1 MLNPLTTILLD
12 QIVQEET
19 LVGLASS
26 DDAVV
31 TGLASSE
38 EVTISALVKLD
49 ATVFLDVDCCSHKKQ
64 DSYDPR
70 INLSDKTVVG
80 AINQLVGITNLLD
93 QTITNLSAEL
103 KAEINKKLDKRTT
116 DGRSAVY
123 AVEGENQLLIR
134 VEVTEEPDTLV
145 RRNAQGQIF
154 TAAPTNYRHA
164 ANKGYVDNVAVQVL
178 DDAKSY
184 TDQMIIEHTGI
195 QYEIL
200 EEQNN
205 GRYSNKIS
213 KING

>member
-12 QIVQEET
+12 QMVQKKA

-26 DDAVV
+26 DDTVV

-70 INLSDKTVVG
+70 INLADKTVVG
-80 AINQLVGITNLLD
+80 AINQLVGITDLIN

-103 KAEINKKLDKRTT
+103 KVEIDKKLNKRTT

-123 AVEGENQLLIR
+123 AVEGEDQLLIR
-134 VEVTEEPDTLV
+134 VEVAEEPDTLV

-154 TAAPTNYRHA
+154 TAAPINYRHA
-164 ANKGYVDNVAVQVL
+164 ANKGYVDNIAVKVL
-178 DDAKSY
+178 EDAKSY
-184 TDQMIIEHTGI
+184 TDQVIIDHTGI

-200 EEQNN
+200 EENKN
-205 GRYSNKIS
+205 G
-213 KING
+213 

>member
-12 QIVQEET
+12 QMVQEEA

-26 DDAVV
+26 DDTVV

-70 INLSDKTVVG
+70 INLADKTVVG
-80 AINQLVGITNLLD
+80 AINQLVGITDLIN

-103 KAEINKKLDKRTT
+103 KVEIDKKLNKRTT

-123 AVEGENQLLIR
+123 AVEGEDQLLIR
-134 VEVTEEPDTLV
+134 VEVVEEPDTLV
-145 RRNAQGQIF
+145 RRNELGQIF
-154 TAAPTNYRHA
+154 TANPTQYRHA
-164 ANKGYVDNVAVQVL
+164 ANKGYVDNVAIQVL
-178 DDAKSY
+178 EDAKNY
-184 TDQMIIEHTGI
+184 TDNMIIEHTGI

-200 EEQNN
+200 EENKN
-205 GRYSNKIS
+205 G
-213 KING
+213 

>member
-12 QIVQEET
+12 QTVQEET
-19 LVGLASS
+19 LIGLASS
-26 DDAVV
+26 DDTVV

-70 INLSDKTVVG
+70 INLADKTVVG
-80 AINQLVGITNLLD
+80 AINQLVGITDLIN

-103 KAEINKKLDKRTT
+103 KVEIDKKLNKRTT

-123 AVEGENQLLIR
+123 AVEGEDQLLIR
-134 VEVTEEPDTLV
+134 VEVVEEPDTLV

-154 TAAPTNYRHA
+154 TANPTQYRHA
-164 ANKGYVDNVAVQVL
+164 ANKGYVDNVAIQVL
-178 DDAKSY
+178 EDAKNY
-184 TDQMIIEHTGI
+184 TDNMIIEHTGI

-200 EEQNN
+200 EEQKN
-205 GRYSNKIS
+205 G
-213 KING
+213 

>member
-12 QIVQEET
+12 QMVQEET

-116 DGRSAVY
+116 DGRTAAYITQGDNQVLIT
-123 AVEGENQLLIR
+123 VEIS
-134 VEVTEEPDTLV
+134 EEPLSIV
-145 RRNAQGQIF
+145 RRNGSGQIF
-154 TAAPTNYRHA
+154 TMNPTEYRHA

-178 DDAKSY
+178 EDAKTY
-184 TDQMIIEHTGI
+184 TDDMITEHKGI

-205 GRYSNKIS
+205 G
-213 KING
+213 

>member
-12 QIVQEET
+12 QMVQEET

-49 ATVFLDVDCCSHKKQ
+49 ATVFLDIDCCSHKKQ

-70 INLSDKTVVG
+70 INLFDKTVVG

-93 QTITNLSAEL
+93 QTITNLSTEL
-103 KAEINKKLDKRTT
+103 KAEINKKLNKHTT

-164 ANKGYVDNVAVQVL
+164 ANKGYVDNVAIQVL
-178 DDAKSY
+178 DNAKSY

-205 GRYSNKIS
+205 G
-213 KING
+213 

>member
-1 MLNPLTTILLD
+1 MLNPLTTMLLD
-12 QIVQEET
+12 QMVQEET
-19 LVGLASS
+19 LV
-26 DDAVV
+26 
-31 TGLASSE
+31 GLASSE

-70 INLSDKTVVG
+70 INLADKTVVG
-80 AINQLVGITNLLD
+80 AINQLVSITNLLD

-103 KAEINKKLDKRTT
+103 KVEIDKKLNKRTT

-123 AVEGENQLLIR
+123 AVEGEDQLLIR
-134 VEVTEEPDTLV
+134 VEVVEEPNTIV
-145 RRNAQGQIF
+145 KRNELGQIF
-154 TAAPTNYRHA
+154 TANPTQYRHA

-200 EEQNN
+200 EENKN
-205 GRYSNKIS
+205 G
-213 KING
+213 

>member
-12 QIVQEET
+12 QMVQEEA

-26 DDAVV
+26 DDTVV

-70 INLSDKTVVG
+70 INLADKTVVG
-80 AINQLVGITNLLD
+80 AINQLVGITDLIN

-103 KAEINKKLDKRTT
+103 KVEIDKKLNKRTT

-123 AVEGENQLLIR
+123 AVEGEDQLLIR
-134 VEVTEEPDTLV
+134 VEVVEEPDTIV
-145 RRNAQGQIF
+145 KRNELGQIF
-154 TAAPTNYRHA
+154 TANPTQYRHA
-164 ANKGYVDNVAVQVL
+164 ANKGYVDNVAIQVL
-178 DDAKSY
+178 EDAKNY
-184 TDQMIIEHTGI
+184 TDNMVIEHTGI

-200 EEQNN
+200 EENKN
-205 GRYSNKIS
+205 G
-213 KING
+213 

>member
-12 QIVQEET
+12 QMVQEEA

-164 ANKGYVDNVAVQVL
+164 ANKGYVDNVAIQVL
-178 DDAKSY
+178 DNAKSY

-205 GRYSNKIS
+205 G
-213 KING
+213 

>member
-1 MLNPLTTILLD
+1 MLNPLTTVLLD
-12 QIVQEET
+12 QMVQEEA

-26 DDAVV
+26 DDTVV

-70 INLSDKTVVG
+70 INLADKTVVG
-80 AINQLVGITNLLD
+80 AINQLVGITDLIN

-103 KAEINKKLDKRTT
+103 KVEIDKKLNKRTT

-123 AVEGENQLLIR
+123 AVEGEDQLLIR
-134 VEVTEEPDTLV
+134 VEVVEEPDTIV
-145 RRNAQGQIF
+145 KRNELGQIF
-154 TAAPTNYRHA
+154 TANPTQYRHA
-164 ANKGYVDNVAVQVL
+164 ANKGYVDNVAIQVL
-178 DDAKSY
+178 EDAKNY
-184 TDQMIIEHTGI
+184 TDNMIIEHTGI

-200 EEQNN
+200 EEKQN
-205 GRYSNKIS
+205 G
-213 KING
+213 

>member
-12 QIVQEET
+12 QMVQEEA

-26 DDAVV
+26 DDTVV

-70 INLSDKTVVG
+70 INLADKTVVG
-80 AINQLVGITNLLD
+80 AINQLVGITDLIN

-103 KAEINKKLDKRTT
+103 KVEIDKKLNKRTT

-123 AVEGENQLLIR
+123 AVEGEDQLLIR
-134 VEVTEEPDTLV
+134 VEVVEEPDTIV
-145 RRNAQGQIF
+145 KRNELGQIF
-154 TAAPTNYRHA
+154 TANPTQYRHT
-164 ANKGYVDNVAVQVL
+164 ANKGYVDNVAIQVL
-178 DDAKSY
+178 EDAKNY
-184 TDQMIIEHTGI
+184 TDNMIIEHTGI

-200 EEQNN
+200 EENKN
-205 GRYSNKIS
+205 G
-213 KING
+213 

>member
-12 QIVQEET
+12 QIVQEEA

-26 DDAVV
+26 DDTVV

-70 INLSDKTVVG
+70 INLADKTVVG
-80 AINQLVGITNLLD
+80 AINQLVGITDLIN

-103 KAEINKKLDKRTT
+103 KAEIDKKLNKRTT

-123 AVEGENQLLIR
+123 AVEGEDQLLIR
-134 VEVTEEPDTLV
+134 VEVVEEPDTLV

-154 TAAPTNYRHA
+154 TAAPINYRHA
-164 ANKGYVDNVAVQVL
+164 ANKGYVDNIAVKVL
-178 DDAKSY
+178 EDAKSY
-184 TDQMIIEHTGI
+184 TDQVIIDHTGI

-200 EEQNN
+200 EENKN
-205 GRYSNKIS
+205 G
-213 KING
+213 

>member
-19 LVGLASS
+19 RIGLASS
-26 DDAVV
+26 DDTVV

-70 INLSDKTVVG
+70 INLADKTVVG
-80 AINQLVGITNLLD
+80 AINQLVGITDLIN

-103 KAEINKKLDKRTT
+103 KVEIDKKLNKRTT

-123 AVEGENQLLIR
+123 AVEGEDQLLIR
-134 VEVTEEPDTLV
+134 VEVVEEPDTIV
-145 RRNAQGQIF
+145 KRNELGQIF
-154 TAAPTNYRHA
+154 TANPTQYRHA
-164 ANKGYVDNVAVQVL
+164 ANKGYVDNVAIQVL
-178 DDAKSY
+178 EDAKNY
-184 TDQMIIEHTGI
+184 VDNMIIEHTGI

-200 EEQNN
+200 EENKN
-205 GRYSNKIS
+205 G
-213 KING
+213 

>member
-1 MLNPLTTILLD
+1 MLNPLTTVLLD
-12 QIVQEET
+12 QMVQEEA

-26 DDAVV
+26 DDTVV

-70 INLSDKTVVG
+70 INLADKTVVG
-80 AINQLVGITNLLD
+80 AINQLVGITDLIN

-103 KAEINKKLDKRTT
+103 KVEIDKKLNKRTT

-123 AVEGENQLLIR
+123 AVEGEDQLLIR
-134 VEVTEEPDTLV
+134 VEVVEEPDTIV
-145 RRNAQGQIF
+145 KRNELGQIF
-154 TAAPTNYRHA
+154 TANPTQYRHA
-164 ANKGYVDNVAVQVL
+164 ANKGYVDNVAIQVL
-178 DDAKSY
+178 EDAKNY
-184 TDQMIIEHTGI
+184 TDNMIIEHTGI

-200 EEQNN
+200 EENKN
-205 GRYSNKIS
+205 G
-213 KING
+213 

>member
-12 QIVQEET
+12 QMAQEEA

-26 DDAVV
+26 DDTVV

-70 INLSDKTVVG
+70 INLADKTVVG
-80 AINQLVGITNLLD
+80 AINQLVGITDLIN

-103 KAEINKKLDKRTT
+103 KVEIDKKLNKRTT

-123 AVEGENQLLIR
+123 AVEGEDQLLIR
-134 VEVTEEPDTLV
+134 VEVVEEPDTLV

-154 TAAPTNYRHA
+154 TAAPINYRHA
-164 ANKGYVDNVAVQVL
+164 ANKGYVDNIAVKVL
-178 DDAKSY
+178 EDAKSY
-184 TDQMIIEHTGI
+184 TDQVIIDHTGI

-200 EEQNN
+200 EENKN
-205 GRYSNKIS
+205 G
-213 KING
+213 

>member
-1 MLNPLTTILLD
+1 MLNPLTTMLLD
-12 QIVQEET
+12 QMVQEET

-49 ATVFLDVDCCSHKKQ
+49 ATVFLDIDCCSHKKQ

-70 INLSDKTVVG
+70 INLADKTVVG
-80 AINQLVGITNLLD
+80 AINQLVGITDLIN

-103 KAEINKKLDKRTT
+103 KAEIDKKLNKRTT
-116 DGRSAVY
+116 DGRNAVY
-123 AVEGENQLLIR
+123 AVEGEDQLLIR
-134 VEVTEEPDTLV
+134 VEVVEEPDTLV

-164 ANKGYVDNVAVQVL
+164 ANKGYVDNIAVKVL
-178 DDAKSY
+178 EDAKSY
-184 TDQMIIEHTGI
+184 TDQVIIDHTGI

-200 EEQNN
+200 EE
-205 GRYSNKIS
+205 NK
-213 KING
+213 K

>member
-12 QIVQEET
+12 QMVQEEA

-26 DDAVV
+26 DDTVV

-70 INLSDKTVVG
+70 INLADKTVVG
-80 AINQLVGITNLLD
+80 AINQLVGITDLIN

-103 KAEINKKLDKRTT
+103 KVEIDKKLNKRTT

-123 AVEGENQLLIR
+123 AVEGEDQLLIR
-134 VEVTEEPDTLV
+134 VEVAEEPDTLV

-154 TAAPTNYRHA
+154 TANPTQYRHA
-164 ANKGYVDNVAVQVL
+164 ANKGYVDNVAIQVL
-178 DDAKSY
+178 EDAKNY
-184 TDQMIIEHTGI
+184 TDNMIIEHTGI

-200 EEQNN
+200 EEQ
-205 GRYSNKIS
+205 K
-213 KING
+213 KWLM

>member
-1 MLNPLTTILLD
+1 MLNPLTTVLLD
-12 QIVQEET
+12 QMVQEEA

-26 DDAVV
+26 DDTVV

-70 INLSDKTVVG
+70 INLADKTVVG
-80 AINQLVGITNLLD
+80 AINQLVGITDLIN

-103 KAEINKKLDKRTT
+103 KVEIDKKLNKRTT

-123 AVEGENQLLIR
+123 AVEGEDQLLIR
-134 VEVTEEPDTLV
+134 VEVVEEPDTLV

-154 TAAPTNYRHA
+154 TAAPINYRHA
-164 ANKGYVDNVAVQVL
+164 ANKGYVDNIAVKVL
-178 DDAKSY
+178 EDAKSY
-184 TDQMIIEHTGI
+184 TDQVIIDHTGI

-200 EEQNN
+200 EENKN
-205 GRYSNKIS
+205 G
-213 KING
+213 

>member
-12 QIVQEET
+12 QMVQEET

-49 ATVFLDVDCCSHKKQ
+49 ATVFLDIDCCSHKKQ

-70 INLSDKTVVG
+70 INLADKTVVG
-80 AINQLVGITNLLD
+80 AINQLVGITDLLN

-103 KAEINKKLDKRTT
+103 KAEIDKKLNKRTT

-145 RRNAQGQIF
+145 RRNAQGQI
-154 TAAPTNYRHA
+154 
-164 ANKGYVDNVAVQVL
+164 L
-178 DDAKSY
+178 L
-184 TDQMIIEHTGI
+184 II
-195 QYEIL
+195 
-200 EEQNN
+200 
-205 GRYSNKIS
+205 
-213 KING
+213 

>member
-1 MLNPLTTILLD
+1 MLNPLTTMLLD
-12 QIVQEET
+12 QMVQEET

-49 ATVFLDVDCCSHKKQ
+49 ATVFLDIDCCSHKKQ

-70 INLSDKTVVG
+70 INLADKTVVG
-80 AINQLVGITNLLD
+80 AINQLVGITDLIN

-103 KAEINKKLDKRTT
+103 KVEIDKKLNKRTT

-123 AVEGENQLLIR
+123 AVEGEDQLLIR
-134 VEVTEEPDTLV
+134 VEVAEEPDTLV

-154 TAAPTNYRHA
+154 TANPTQYRHA
-164 ANKGYVDNVAVQVL
+164 ANKGYVDNVAIQVL
-178 DDAKSY
+178 EDAKNY
-184 TDQMIIEHTGI
+184 TDNIIIEHTGI

-200 EEQNN
+200 EEQKN
-205 GRYSNKIS
+205 G
-213 KING
+213 

>member
-12 QIVQEET
+12 QIVQEEA

-26 DDAVV
+26 DDTVV

-70 INLSDKTVVG
+70 INLADKTVVG
-80 AINQLVGITNLLD
+80 AINQLVGITDLIN

-103 KAEINKKLDKRTT
+103 KAEIDKKLNKRTT

-123 AVEGENQLLIR
+123 AVEGEDQLLIR
-134 VEVTEEPDTLV
+134 VEVVEEPDTIV
-145 RRNAQGQIF
+145 KRNELGQIF
-154 TAAPTNYRHA
+154 TANPTQYRHA
-164 ANKGYVDNVAVQVL
+164 ANKGYVDNVAIQTL
-178 DDAKSY
+178 EDAKNY
-184 TDQMIIEHTGI
+184 TDNMITEHTGI

-200 EEQNN
+200 EEQKN
-205 GRYSNKIS
+205 G
-213 KING
+213 

>member
-12 QIVQEET
+12 QIVQEEA

-26 DDAVV
+26 DDTVV

-49 ATVFLDVDCCSHKKQ
+49 ATVFLDIDCCSHKKQ

-70 INLSDKTVVG
+70 INLADKTVVG
-80 AINQLVGITNLLD
+80 AINQLVGITDLIN

-103 KAEINKKLDKRTT
+103 KVEIDKKLNKRTT

-123 AVEGENQLLIR
+123 AVEGEDQLLIR
-134 VEVTEEPDTLV
+134 VEVAEEPDTLV

-154 TAAPTNYRHA
+154 TAAPINYRHA
-164 ANKGYVDNVAVQVL
+164 ANKGYVDNVAIQVL
-178 DDAKSY
+178 EDAKNY
-184 TDQMIIEHTGI
+184 TDNMIIEHTGI

-200 EEQNN
+200 EE
-205 GRYSNKIS
+205 NK
-213 KING
+213 KWLM

>member
-12 QIVQEET
+12 QMVQEET

-70 INLSDKTVVG
+70 INLADKTVVG
-80 AINQLVGITNLLD
+80 AINQLVGITDLIN

-103 KAEINKKLDKRTT
+103 KVEIDKKLNKRTT

-123 AVEGENQLLIR
+123 AVEGEDQLLIR
-134 VEVTEEPDTLV
+134 VEVVEEPDTIV
-145 RRNAQGQIF
+145 KRNELGQIF
-154 TAAPTNYRHA
+154 TANPTQYRHA
-164 ANKGYVDNVAVQVL
+164 ANKGYVDNVAIQVL
-178 DDAKSY
+178 EDAKNY
-184 TDQMIIEHTGI
+184 TDNMIIEHTGI

-200 EEQNN
+200 EENKN
-205 GRYSNKIS
+205 G
-213 KING
+213 

>member
-12 QIVQEET
+12 QMVQEET

-26 DDAVV
+26 DDTVV

-70 INLSDKTVVG
+70 INLADKTVVG
-80 AINQLVGITNLLD
+80 AINQLVGITDLIN

-103 KAEINKKLDKRTT
+103 AELKVEIDKKLNKRTT

-123 AVEGENQLLIR
+123 AVEGEDQLLIR
-134 VEVTEEPDTLV
+134 VEVVEEPDTLV

-154 TAAPTNYRHA
+154 TAAPINYRHA
-164 ANKGYVDNVAVQVL
+164 ANKGYVDNVAIQVL
-178 DDAKSY
+178 EDAKNY
-184 TDQMIIEHTGI
+184 TDNMIIEHTGI

-200 EEQNN
+200 EEQKN
-205 GRYSNKIS
+205 G
-213 KING
+213 

>member
-12 QIVQEET
+12 QMIQEET

-26 DDAVV
+26 DDTVV

-70 INLSDKTVVG
+70 INLADKTVVG
-80 AINQLVGITNLLD
+80 AINQLVGITDLIN

-103 KAEINKKLDKRTT
+103 KVEIDKKLNKRTT

-123 AVEGENQLLIR
+123 AVEGEDQLLIR
-134 VEVTEEPDTLV
+134 VEVVEEPDTIV
-145 RRNAQGQIF
+145 KRNELGQIF
-154 TAAPTNYRHA
+154 TANPTQYRHA
-164 ANKGYVDNVAVQVL
+164 ANKGYVDNVAIQVL
-178 DDAKSY
+178 EDAKNY
-184 TDQMIIEHTGI
+184 TDNMIIEHTGI

-200 EEQNN
+200 EEQKN
-205 GRYSNKIS
+205 G
-213 KING
+213 

>member
-1 MLNPLTTILLD
+1 MLNSLTIMSLD
-12 QIVQEET
+12 QMVQ
-19 LVGLASS
+19 
-26 DDAVV
+26 
-31 TGLASSE
+31 

-49 ATVFLDVDCCSHKKQ
+49 ATVFLDIDCCSHKKQ

-70 INLSDKTVVG
+70 INLADKTVVG
-80 AINQLVGITNLLD
+80 AINQLVGITDLIN

-103 KAEINKKLDKRTT
+103 KVEIDKKLNKRTT

-134 VEVTEEPDTLV
+134 VEVTETPDTLV
-145 RRNAQGQIF
+145 RRNAHGQIF
-154 TAAPTNYRHA
+154 TAAPTDYRHA

-184 TDQMIIEHTGI
+184 TDQIIIEHTGI

-200 EEQNN
+200 EENKN
-205 GRYSNKIS
+205 G
-213 KING
+213 

>member
-26 DDAVV
+26 DDTVV

-70 INLSDKTVVG
+70 INLADKTVVG
-80 AINQLVGITNLLD
+80 AINQLVGITDLIN

-103 KAEINKKLDKRTT
+103 KVEIDKKLNKRTT

-123 AVEGENQLLIR
+123 AVEGEDQLLIR
-134 VEVTEEPDTLV
+134 VEVVEEPDTIV
-145 RRNAQGQIF
+145 KRNELGQIF
-154 TAAPTNYRHA
+154 TANPTQYRHA
-164 ANKGYVDNVAVQVL
+164 ANKGYVDNVAIQVL
-178 DDAKSY
+178 EDAKNY
-184 TDQMIIEHTGI
+184 TDNMIIEHTGI

-200 EEQNN
+200 EEQKN
-205 GRYSNKIS
+205 G
-213 KING
+213 

>member
-12 QIVQEET
+12 QMVQEET

-49 ATVFLDVDCCSHKKQ
+49 ATVFLDIDCCSHKKQ

-70 INLSDKTVVG
+70 INLADKTVVG
-80 AINQLVGITNLLD
+80 AINQLVGITDLLN

-103 KAEINKKLDKRTT
+103 KAEIDKKLNKRTT

-154 TAAPTNYRHA
+154 TANPTQYRHA
-164 ANKGYVDNVAVQVL
+164 ANKGYVDNVAIQVL
-178 DDAKSY
+178 EDAKNY
-184 TDQMIIEHTGI
+184 TDNMIIEHTGI

-200 EEQNN
+200 EEQ
-205 GRYSNKIS
+205 K
-213 KING
+213 KWLM

>member
-1 MLNPLTTILLD
+1 MLNPLTTMLLD
-12 QIVQEET
+12 QMIQEET

-70 INLSDKTVVG
+70 INLADKTVVG

-103 KAEINKKLDKRTT
+103 KVEIDKKLNKRTT

-123 AVEGENQLLIR
+123 AVEGEDQLLIR
-134 VEVTEEPDTLV
+134 VEVAEEPNTIV
-145 RRNAQGQIF
+145 KRNELGQIF
-154 TAAPTNYRHA
+154 TANPTQYRHA
-164 ANKGYVDNVAVQVL
+164 ANKGYVDNVAIQTL
-178 DDAKSY
+178 EDAKNY
-184 TDQMIIEHTGI
+184 TDNMIIEHTGI

-205 GRYSNKIS
+205 G
-213 KING
+213 

>member
-12 QIVQEET
+12 QMVQEET

-26 DDAVV
+26 DDTVV

-70 INLSDKTVVG
+70 INLADKTVVG
-80 AINQLVGITNLLD
+80 AINQLVGITDLIN

-103 KAEINKKLDKRTT
+103 KVEIDKKLNKRTT

-123 AVEGENQLLIR
+123 AVEGEDQLLIR

-154 TAAPTNYRHA
+154 TANPTQYRHA
-164 ANKGYVDNVAVQVL
+164 ANKGYVDNVAIQVL
-178 DDAKSY
+178 EDAKNY
-184 TDQMIIEHTGI
+184 TDNMIIEHTGI

-200 EEQNN
+200 EEQKN
-205 GRYSNKIS
+205 G
-213 KING
+213 

>member
-26 DDAVV
+26 DDTVV

-70 INLSDKTVVG
+70 INLADKTVVG
-80 AINQLVGITNLLD
+80 AINQLVGITDLIN

-103 KAEINKKLDKRTT
+103 KVEIDKKLNKRTT

-123 AVEGENQLLIR
+123 AVEGEDQLLIR
-134 VEVTEEPDTLV
+134 VEVVEEPDTIV
-145 RRNAQGQIF
+145 KRNELGQIF
-154 TAAPTNYRHA
+154 TANPTQYRHA
-164 ANKGYVDNVAVQVL
+164 ANKGYVDNVAIQVL
-178 DDAKSY
+178 EDAKNY
-184 TDQMIIEHTGI
+184 TDNITEHTGI

-200 EEQNN
+200 EEQKN
-205 GRYSNKIS
+205 G
-213 KING
+213 

>member
-1 MLNPLTTILLD
+1 MLNPLTTMLLD
-12 QIVQEET
+12 QMVQEET

-49 ATVFLDVDCCSHKKQ
+49 ATVFLDIDCCSHKKQ

-70 INLSDKTVVG
+70 INLADKTVVG
-80 AINQLVGITNLLD
+80 AINQLVGITDLIN

-103 KAEINKKLDKRTT
+103 KAEIDKKLNKRTT

-123 AVEGENQLLIR
+123 AVEGEDQLLIR
-134 VEVTEEPDTLV
+134 VEVAEEPDTLV

-164 ANKGYVDNVAVQVL
+164 ANKGYVDNIAVKVL
-178 DDAKSY
+178 EDAKSY
-184 TDQMIIEHTGI
+184 TDQVIIDHTGI

-200 EEQNN
+200 EENKN
-205 GRYSNKIS
+205 G
-213 KING
+213 

>member
-12 QIVQEET
+12 QEET

-116 DGRSAVY
+116 DGRTAAY
-123 AVEGENQLLIR
+123 IVEGDNQALIM
-134 VEVTEEPDTLV
+134 VEIPEVPLSLV

-200 EEQNN
+200 EEQKN
-205 GRYSNKIS
+205 G
-213 KING
+213 